1 MEKKVIIIIVI
12 ILIISSI
19 IGIGIIK
26 GINEEKEE
34 ESKKEYAFNQEDE
47 KTKDINAEINK
58 LLEKSDISNYLPR
71 DISEI
76 KLINYQTEDQKTD
89 IYTDSDLI
97 LELVRI
103 LHNATWTETDENIEC
118 CYFGIDIKGKD
129 STTRLEL
136 EAIHVTE
143 MQEKLGYIKL
153 IKGDLKVNFT
163 VNGGSYY
170 ELYGFEKP
178 KYYLHKSNLEL
189 PNKDIC
195 YKAKEKAL
203 TGLNENEIKELQ
215 KTIYDYQCMMESILG
230 ECTWVLK
237 EKTSYYWRQQIYDE
251 VFTDNITGTKVY
263 NGARLIKVLQEVKK
277 QVEIIKDEE
286 TKRDLEKFCNLLKEG
301 LDEHDIEKC
310 FEAHEILHDYSIW
323 VINYPVMNLMVEPY
337 DWSAFKTYFGKASI
351 IK

>member
-1 MEKKVIIIIVI
+1 MKKKVIIFIVI
-12 ILIISSI
+12 ILIISGI
-19 IGIGIIK
+19 IGIVTMK
-26 GINEEKEE
+26 GINEKKEE
-34 ESKKEYAFNQEDE
+34 KSKEESNFNQEDE
-47 KTKDINAEINK
+47 KVKDTNAEINK

-118 CYFGIDIKGKD
+118 CYLGIDIKGKD

-163 VNGGSYY
+163 VNGGAYY

-203 TGLNENEIKELQ
+203 TGLNENEIRELQ

-230 ECTWVLK
+230 ESTWVLK
-237 EKTSYYWRQQIYDE
+237 EKTSYYWRQQIY
-251 VFTDNITGTKVY
+251 
-263 NGARLIKVLQEVKK
+263 NGDRLIKVLQEVKK

-301 LDEHDIEKC
+301 LDERDIEKC

-323 VINYPVMNLMVEPY
+323 VINYPVMNLMIEPY

>member
-136 EAIHVTE
+136 EAIH
-143 MQEKLGYIKL
+143 LSL
-153 IKGDLKVNFT
+153 I
-163 VNGGSYY
+163 
-170 ELYGFEKP
+170 
-178 KYYLHKSNLEL
+178 H
-189 PNKDIC
+189 I
-195 YKAKEKAL
+195 
-203 TGLNENEIKELQ
+203 
-215 KTIYDYQCMMESILG
+215 
-230 ECTWVLK
+230 
-237 EKTSYYWRQQIYDE
+237 
-251 VFTDNITGTKVY
+251 
-263 NGARLIKVLQEVKK
+263 
-277 QVEIIKDEE
+277 
-286 TKRDLEKFCNLLKEG
+286 
-301 LDEHDIEKC
+301 
-310 FEAHEILHDYSIW
+310 
-323 VINYPVMNLMVEPY
+323 
-337 DWSAFKTYFGKASI
+337 
-351 IK
+351 

>member
-1 MEKKVIIIIVI
+1 MKKKVIIFIVI
-12 ILIISSI
+12 ILIISGI
-19 IGIGIIK
+19 IGIVTMK
-26 GINEEKEE
+26 GINEKKEE
-34 ESKKEYAFNQEDE
+34 KSKEESNFNQEDE
-47 KTKDINAEINK
+47 KVKDTNAEINK

-118 CYFGIDIKGKD
+118 CYLGIDIKGKD

-163 VNGGSYY
+163 VNGGAYY

-203 TGLNENEIKELQ
+203 TGLNENEIRELQ

-230 ECTWVLK
+230 ESTWVLK

-263 NGARLIKVLQEVKK
+263 NGDRLIKVLQEVKK

-301 LDEHDIEKC
+301 LDERDIEKC

-323 VINYPVMNLMVEPY
+323 VINYPVMNLMIEPY

>member
-1 MEKKVIIIIVI
+1 MKKKVIIFIVI
-12 ILIISSI
+12 ILIISGI
-19 IGIGIIK
+19 IGIVTMK
-26 GINEEKEE
+26 GINEKKEE
-34 ESKKEYAFNQEDE
+34 KSKEESNFNQEDE
-47 KTKDINAEINK
+47 KVKDTNAEINK
-58 LLEKSDISNYLPR
+58 LLEKSDYLPR

-118 CYFGIDIKGKD
+118 CYLGIDIKGKD

-163 VNGGSYY
+163 VNGGAYY

-203 TGLNENEIKELQ
+203 TGLNENEIRELQ

-230 ECTWVLK
+230 ESTWVLK

-263 NGARLIKVLQEVKK
+263 NGDRLIKVLQEVKK

-301 LDEHDIEKC
+301 LDERDIEKC

-323 VINYPVMNLMVEPY
+323 VINYPVMNLMIEPY

>member
-1 MEKKVIIIIVI
+1 MKKKLIVIIVI

-19 IGIGIIK
+19 IGIEIIK

-34 ESKKEYAFNQEDE
+34 ESKKEHAFNQEDE
-47 KTKDINAEINK
+47 KVKDTNAEINK

-76 KLINYQTEDQKTD
+76 ELINYQTEDQKTD
-89 IYTDSDLI
+89 IYTDSNLI

-143 MQEKLGYIKL
+143 IQEKLGYIKL

-163 VNGGSYY
+163 VNGGAYY

-203 TGLNENEIKELQ
+203 TGLNENEIRELQ

-230 ECTWVLK
+230 ESTWVLK

-263 NGARLIKVLQEVKK
+263 NGDRLIKVLQEVKK

-301 LDEHDIEKC
+301 LDERDIEKC

-323 VINYPVMNLMVEPY
+323 VINYPVMNLMIEPY
-337 DWSAFKTYFGKASI
+337 DWSAFKTYFGNASI

>member
-1 MEKKVIIIIVI
+1 MKKKVIIIVLI

-19 IGIGIIK
+19 IGMIIIRGQNVK
-26 GINEEKEE
+26 QED
-34 ESKKEYAFNQEDE
+34 ESKKEPTFNQENE
-47 KTKDINAEINK
+47 KVKDTNAEINE

-76 KLINYQTEDQKTD
+76 KLTNYQTEDQKTD
-89 IYTDSDLI
+89 IYTDSDII

-103 LHNATWTETDENIEC
+103 IHNATWTETDENTEC

-136 EAIHVTE
+136 EAIHVTVT
-143 MQEKLGYIKL
+143 QEKLGYIKL
-153 IKGDLKVNFT
+153 IKGDLEVNLI
-163 VNGGSYY
+163 VNSEAYY

-230 ECTWVLK
+230 ESTRLLK
-237 EKTSYYWRQQIYDE
+237 EKTSYYWREQIYDE

-323 VINYPVMNLMVEPY
+323 VINYPVMNLMIEPY